1 MYRSVRSFLTSLQ
14 KDSKIIMRIKRKPSR
29 IIKGEFEKIDAIIK
43 SKLEKKGPV
52 YARHEFQEYG
62 IWLSEE
68 LHDYRHK
75 SLYIKLA
82 KEKPRG
88 MLEEAKG
95 FAKDYKTDSVN
106 RGKLFMWKLGELGK
120 EGQGKTH

>member
-1 MYRSVRSFLTSLQ
+1 MS
-14 KDSKIIMRIKRKPSR
+14 IKRKINRS
-29 IIKGEFEKIDAIIK
+29 KTGDFEKINAIIK
-43 SKLEKKGPV
+43 KKFEKKGPV

>member
-1 MYRSVRSFLTSLQ
+1 MYITSRL
-14 KDSKIIMRIKRKPSR
+14 DEPVSKINMKFKRKPSR

-43 SKLEKKGPV
+43 KKFEKKGPV
-52 YARHEFQEYG
+52 YSRHEFQEYG

-75 SLYIKLA
+75 SLYIKLS
-82 KEKPRG
+82 KEKPRA

-95 FAKDYKTDSVN
+95 FAKDYKTESVN
-106 RGKLFMWKLGELGK
+106 RGKLFMWKLGELEK
-120 EGQGKTH
+120 EKKTHRAKSD

>member
-1 MYRSVRSFLTSLQ
+1 MS
-14 KDSKIIMRIKRKPSR
+14 IKRKINRS
-29 IIKGEFEKIDAIIK
+29 KTGDFEKINAIIK
-43 SKLEKKGPV
+43 KKFEKKGPV

-95 FAKDYKTDSVN
+95 FAKNYKTDSVN
-106 RGKLFMWKLGELGK
+106 RGKLFMWKLGELEK
-120 EGQGKTH
+120 EKVNKK

>member
-1 MYRSVRSFLTSLQ
+1 MS
-14 KDSKIIMRIKRKPSR
+14 IKRKINRS
-29 IIKGEFEKIDAIIK
+29 KTGDFEKINAIIK
-43 SKLEKKGPV
+43 KKFEKKGPV

-106 RGKLFMWKLGELGK
+106 RGKLFMWKLSELEKEVKGK
-120 EGQGKTH
+120 GKAH

>member
-1 MYRSVRSFLTSLQ
+1 MS
-14 KDSKIIMRIKRKPSR
+14 IKRKPSR
-29 IIKGEFEKIDAIIK
+29 TIKGEFEKIDKIIK
-43 SKLEKKGPV
+43 KKFEKKGPV

-62 IWLSEE
+62 IWIAEE

-88 MLEEAKG
+88 MLDEAKG

-106 RGKLFMWKLGELGK
+106 RGKLFMWKLGELEKEAKEKGK
-120 EGQGKTH
+120 AH